1 MSRNAASVAAMVLL
15 TFFLLCVSD
24 ADMKT
29 ATSFMPAAIAASSP
43 CRFGTSAE

>member
-1 MSRNAASVAAMVLL
+1 L

-24 ADMKT
+24 AERNT
-29 ATSFMPAAIAASSP
+29 AISRIPAFTAESNP